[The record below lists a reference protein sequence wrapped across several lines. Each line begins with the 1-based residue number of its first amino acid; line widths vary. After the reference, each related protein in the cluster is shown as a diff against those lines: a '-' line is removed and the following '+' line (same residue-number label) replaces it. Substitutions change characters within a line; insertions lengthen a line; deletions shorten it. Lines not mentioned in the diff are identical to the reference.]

1 MKKYV
6 DDQTIQNAY
15 MQVLDI
21 LETVGVRFE
30 SKEVR
35 DFFQRRGAK
44 IRGENVLISR
54 VMMEEAIAA
63 TPKQDYGDAV
73 QKRVVAAT
81 PFSNAPF
88 VIDDHTGKIRRC
100 KLEDEIKMYQIN
112 ETSPLYE
119 CANPGFADP
128 EGIDVEDSFVAQ
140 IAMTLKYSNK
150 YPSIGLRATGSNTK
164 DGNVY
169 ESARKAFRLVR
180 EFYDLWDE
188 PVMTQGICPNPPLA
202 YDRESLDN
210 LRAAIEEKQA
220 ISLFPCSVSFMT
232 GPERIMDLVI
242 HDFALALAGL
252 CYIELVSPGHSVS
265 LSEFSAVSDIRT
277 LQPVYGGPESVMVQV
292 IFYEIAK
299 YLGLPCVICGS
310 YSDATIADYQAG
322 AETMLTMMLP
332 FQLTEIDEVWCYPGH
347 MSGFSCGSFQKAILD
362 EEAMRYVNRM
372 LGGMDFTLNKSLPES
387 LKDAQSA
394 GSFLGIGS
402 MAVYRKDHYLTEV
415 FNKTGVAKAN
425 SSERI
430 TLQETVDRVI
440 KERVNGYELPN
451 RSASQKKLLQPYL
464 PTGCRYE

>member
-6 DDQTIQNAY
+6 EDQTLQNAY

-21 LETVGVRFE
+21 IEHVGVRFE
-30 SKEVR
+30 SNEVR
-35 DFFQRRGAK
+35 DFFQQRGAK
-44 IRGENVLISR
+44 ICGENVLIPR
-54 VMMEEAIAA
+54 NMVEEAISA
-63 TPKQDYGDAV
+63 TPKQDYGEITK
-73 QKRVVAAT
+73 KRIVAAT
-81 PFSNAPF
+81 PFCNAPF
-88 VIDDHTGKIRRC
+88 VIDDHTGKISRC

-128 EGIDVEDSFVAQ
+128 EDIDVDDSFIAQ

-150 YPSIGLRATGSNTK
+150 YPSIGLRATGSNAK
-164 DGNVY
+164 GGNVY
-169 ESARKAFRLVR
+169 ESARKAFHLIR
-180 EFYDLWDE
+180 EFYDIWDE

-202 YDRESLDN
+202 YDQESLDN
-210 LRAAIEEKQA
+210 LKAAIDEKQA

-232 GPERIMDLVI
+232 GPERILDLVV

-252 CYIELVSPGHSVS
+252 CYIQLLSPGHPVS
-265 LSEFSAVSDIRT
+265 LSEFSTISDIRT
-277 LQPVYGGPESVMVQV
+277 LQPVYGTPESIIVQV
-292 IFYEIAK
+292 IFYELSK
-299 YLGLPCVICGS
+299 YLKLPCVICGG
-310 YSDATIADYQAG
+310 YSDAITADYQSG

-362 EEAMRYVNRM
+362 EESMRYVNRM
-372 LGGMDFTLNKSLPES
+372 LRGTDFTLNKSLPES
-387 LKDAQSA
+387 LHAAQSD

-402 MAVYRKDHYLTEV
+402 MAAYRKDHYLTEI
-415 FNKTGVAKAN
+415 FNKTGVSKAM
-425 SSERI
+425 SSEKI

-440 KERVNGYELPN
+440 KERVNGYELPD

-464 PTGCRYE
+464 PTKCRY